1 MWGSARATH
10 DDASLGGEGKVRG
23 RGMVKKG
30 RELGDLERLLN
41 GNKDDVFEVIMRN
54 SFIKMNTLMNSTC
67 QQRRTQKSLKL
78 KWRNLKV
85 VSYITGLSEAFDDR
99 RQNNQPPSGTVCL
112 FFYSALPTTPSCFL
126 RPVEV

>member
-1 MWGSARATH
+1 
-10 DDASLGGEGKVRG
+10 
-23 RGMVKKG
+23 MVKKG
-30 RELGDLERLLN
+30 RELGDLERQLN

-112 FFYSALPTTPSCFL
+112 FFYSALQQLYHVFSGRWKCDIRVVFKLNT
-126 RPVEV
+126 